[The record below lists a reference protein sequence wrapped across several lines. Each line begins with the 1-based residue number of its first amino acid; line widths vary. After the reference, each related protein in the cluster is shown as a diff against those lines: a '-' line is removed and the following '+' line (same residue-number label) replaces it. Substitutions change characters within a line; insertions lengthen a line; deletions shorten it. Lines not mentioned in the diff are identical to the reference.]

1 MTSALRRFV
10 SSLQDSTSC
19 VPLHLNTMFSN
30 TIIGNVVHTEV
41 VKSQYQDGDYL
52 AITLAVEDLNG
63 NSIRVRFNNS
73 NGLLTAYK
81 NGTLVGGT
89 QLILTQFDVKLDSI
103 KSHYIKDGSLA
114 PLKFAQVSL
123 SNVRAIIGSIP
134 MGKRNQEATQTAPA
148 APQPAEEAL
157 AF

>member
-1 MTSALRRFV
+1 
-10 SSLQDSTSC
+10 
-19 VPLHLNTMFSN
+19 MFGN

-103 KSHYIKDGSLA
+103 KSHYIKEDGSIELLRF
-114 PLKFAQVSL
+114 PQVSL
-123 SNVRAIIGSIP
+123 SKVRATIGSIP
-134 MGKRNQEATQTAPA
+134 MGKRNQEATQTTPVAP
-148 APQPAEEAL
+148 PLAEEAL
-157 AF
+157 VF

>member
-1 MTSALRRFV
+1 
-10 SSLQDSTSC
+10 
-19 VPLHLNTMFSN
+19 MFGN
-30 TIIGNVVHTEV
+30 TIIGNVVHAEV
-41 VKSQYQDGDYL
+41 VKSQYQDSDYL

-103 KSHYIKDGSLA
+103 KSHYIKEDGSIELLRF
-114 PLKFAQVSL
+114 PQVSL
-123 SNVRAIIGSIP
+123 SKVCAIIGSIP
-134 MGKRNQEATQTAPA
+134 MGKRNQEATQTTPVAP
-148 APQPAEEAL
+148 PLAEEAL
-157 AF
+157 VF